1 MWVGFDAAKRLSIGL
16 RSRQTP
22 KLAVGF
28 RFAAKPMTPAH
39 SQPLPDDLFL
49 LRVAEQ
55 AQLLPSCKTVLRDF
69 HQSPPARLPQIENE
83 PLTSTPLITIIHIV
97 RPKTLIEGSF
107 SYPLD
112 SDRISK
118 SPPRKNFFVSTPSET
133 TIHSNFPY
141 RGSCDCAIEGRKI
154 AILLG
159 KPMLRSYD
167 GIRTTLFGCL
177 CIRSTL
183 VHKPS
188 RGTHT
193 RPTSACTHLYVT

>member
-83 PLTSTPLITIIHIV
+83 PLTPTPLITIIHIV

-112 SDRISK
+112 SDRISNPQPGK
-118 SPPRKNFFVSTPSET
+118 TFSFPPRPRQRSTPIS
-133 TIHSNFPY
+133 P
-141 RGSCDCAIEGRKI
+141 IEGRATVRLK
-154 AILLG
+154 G
-159 KPMLRSYD
+159 GRS
-167 GIRTTLFGCL
+167 
-177 CIRSTL
+177 RS
-183 VHKPS
+183 
-188 RGTHT
+188 
-193 RPTSACTHLYVT
+193 C